1 MIVKEPEKIK
11 IAGKQHFLYAADDPL
26 WGQAYI
32 MAPLLGKV
40 SDKVLNEANLSLV
53 GSELTYNGRRVHM
66 LFKGHAF
73 RRKVQKKP

>member
-1 MIVKEPEKIK
+1 VIVKEPEKK
-11 IAGKQHFLYAADDPL
+11 EIAGKQRFLYAADDPL
-26 WGQAYI
+26 WGKAYV

-40 SDKVLNEANLSLV
+40 SEKVLKEAHLSLA
-53 GSELTYNGRRVHM
+53 GTELTYNGHRVHM